1 MCTVSFLPLDNN
13 DFILTS
19 NRDETPLRK
28 TISPQFYEENNATL
42 LYPKDAFAG
51 GTWIG
56 ASNRKRVICLL
67 NGAFE
72 KHQRKEFYRKSRGI
86 IVTEFLVVDD
96 AISEIHQTN
105 FTDIE
110 PFTLI
115 LVDFKSE
122 LKIFELIWDGEKKH
136 FQQLEN
142 TPKIWSSAT
151 LYNQEMT
158 SERKVWFADW
168 LQQNKV
174 FSQDNILLFHKD
186 ASKGTKETAVKMKRT
201 FVETV
206 SITSIQKNDSII
218 YMNYIDFLDDTVTE
232 KQMKLIKK

>member
-1 MCTVSFLPLDNN
+1 MCTVSFLPLENN

-28 TISPQFYEENNATL
+28 TIAPDFYTENNAAL

-56 ASNRKRVICLL
+56 ISNQKRVICLL

-86 IVTEFLVVDD
+86 IVTELLAVED
-96 AISEIHQTN
+96 AVSEIQQTN
-105 FTDIE
+105 YIDIE
-110 PFTLI
+110 PFTLVLI
-115 LVDFKSE
+115 DFKNE
-122 LKIFELIWDGEKKH
+122 LKIFELVWDGQNKH
-136 FQQLEN
+136 FQQLEH

-151 LYNQEMT
+151 LYNEDMKL
-158 SERKVWFADW
+158 ERQAWFADW
-168 LQQNKV
+168 LQENKV
-174 FSQDNILLFHKD
+174 FSKNKILSFHKD
-186 ASKGTKETAVKMKRT
+186 SSKGPKETAVKMKRT

-206 SITSIQKNDSII
+206 SITSIIKNKSVLL
-218 YMNYIDFLDDTVTE
+218 MNYFDLLNDTFTE
-232 KQMKLIKK
+232 TQMRL

>member
-1 MCTVSFLPLDNN
+1 MCTVSFLPLDTN

-28 TISPQFYEENNATL
+28 TIAPDFYIENNATL

-56 ASNRKRVICLL
+56 ASNQKRLICLL

-72 KHQRKEFYRKSRGI
+72 KHQRKAFYRKSRGI
-86 IVTEFLVVDD
+86 IVTELLAVED
-96 AISEIHQTN
+96 AVSEIQQTN
-105 FTDIE
+105 FIDIE
-110 PFTLI
+110 PFTLVLI
-115 LVDFKSE
+115 DFKNG
-122 LKIFELIWDGEKKH
+122 LKIYELVWDGEEKH

-151 LYNQEMT
+151 LYNEDMKL
-158 SERKVWFADW
+158 ERQSWFADW
-168 LQQNKV
+168 LQENKV
-174 FSQDNILLFHKD
+174 FSQDKILAFHKD
-186 ASKGTKETAVKMKRT
+186 ASKGTKETAIKMKRT

-206 SITSIQKNDSII
+206 SITSIKKTTENVEIL
-218 YMNYIDFLDDTVTE
+218 YEDFLQNTVTL
-232 KQMKLIKK
+232 KQMTLLTK

>member
-1 MCTVSFLPLDNN
+1 MCTVSFLPLENN

-28 TISPQFYEENNATL
+28 TIAPDFYTENNAAL

-56 ASNRKRVICLL
+56 ISNQKRVICLL

-86 IVTEFLVVDD
+86 IVTELLAVED
-96 AISEIHQTN
+96 AVSEIQQTN
-105 FTDIE
+105 FIDIE
-110 PFTLI
+110 PFTLVLI
-115 LVDFKSE
+115 DFKNE
-122 LKIFELIWDGEKKH
+122 LKIFELVWDGQNKH
-136 FQQLEN
+136 FQQLEH

-151 LYNQEMT
+151 LYNEDMKL
-158 SERKVWFADW
+158 ERQAWFADW
-168 LQQNKV
+168 LQENKV
-174 FSQDNILLFHKD
+174 FSKNKILSFHKD
-186 ASKGTKETAVKMKRT
+186 SSKGTKETAVKMKRT

-206 SITSIQKNDSII
+206 SITSIIKNKSILL
-218 YMNYIDFLDDTVTE
+218 MNYFDLLNDTFTE
-232 KQMKLIKK
+232 TQMRL

>member
-1 MCTVSFLPLDNN
+1 MCTVSFLPLENN

-28 TISPQFYEENNATL
+28 TIAPDFYTENNAAL

-56 ASNRKRVICLL
+56 TSNQKRVICLL

-86 IVTEFLVVDD
+86 IVTELLAVED
-96 AISEIHQTN
+96 AVSEIQQTN
-105 FTDIE
+105 FIDIE
-110 PFTLI
+110 PFTLVLI
-115 LVDFKSE
+115 DFKNE
-122 LKIFELIWDGEKKH
+122 LKIFELVWDGQNKH
-136 FQQLEN
+136 FQQLEH

-151 LYNQEMT
+151 LYNEDMKL
-158 SERKVWFADW
+158 ERQAWFADW
-168 LQQNKV
+168 LQENKV
-174 FSQDNILLFHKD
+174 FSKNKILSFHKD
-186 ASKGTKETAVKMKRT
+186 SSKGTKETAVKMKRT

-206 SITSIQKNDSII
+206 SITSIIKNKSILL
-218 YMNYIDFLDDTVTE
+218 MNYFDLLNDTFTE
-232 KQMKLIKK
+232 TQMRL

>member
-1 MCTVSFLPLDNN
+1 MCTVSFLPLENN

-28 TISPQFYEENNATL
+28 TIAPDFYTEDNAAL

-56 ASNRKRVICLL
+56 TSNQKRVICLL

-86 IVTEFLVVDD
+86 IVTELLAVED
-96 AISEIHQTN
+96 AVSEIQQTN
-105 FTDIE
+105 FIDIE
-110 PFTLI
+110 PFTLVLI
-115 LVDFKSE
+115 DFKNE
-122 LKIFELIWDGEKKH
+122 LKIFELVWDGQNKH
-136 FQQLEN
+136 FHQLEH

-151 LYNQEMT
+151 LYNEDMKL
-158 SERKVWFADW
+158 ERQAWFADW
-168 LQQNKV
+168 LQENKV
-174 FSQDNILLFHKD
+174 FSKNKILSFHKD
-186 ASKGTKETAVKMKRT
+186 PSKGTKETAVKMKRT

-206 SITSIQKNDSII
+206 SITSIIKNKSVLL
-218 YMNYIDFLDDTVTE
+218 MNYFDLLNDTFTE
-232 KQMKLIKK
+232 TQMRL

>member
-1 MCTVSFLPLDNN
+1 MCTVSFLPLENN

-28 TISPQFYEENNATL
+28 TIAPDFYTEDNAAL

-56 ASNRKRVICLL
+56 TSNQKRVICLL

-86 IVTEFLVVDD
+86 IVTELLAVED
-96 AISEIHQTN
+96 AVSEIQQTN
-105 FTDIE
+105 FIDIE
-110 PFTLI
+110 PFTLVLI
-115 LVDFKSE
+115 DFKNE
-122 LKIFELIWDGEKKH
+122 LKIFELVWDGQNKH
-136 FQQLEN
+136 FQQLEH

-151 LYNQEMT
+151 LYNEDMKL
-158 SERKVWFADW
+158 ERQAWFADW
-168 LQQNKV
+168 LQENKV
-174 FSQDNILLFHKD
+174 FSKNKILSFHKD
-186 ASKGTKETAVKMKRT
+186 SSKGTKETAVKMKRT

-206 SITSIQKNDSII
+206 SITSIIKNKSVLL
-218 YMNYIDFLDDTVTE
+218 MNYFDLLNDTFTE
-232 KQMKLIKK
+232 TQMRL

>member
-1 MCTVSFLPLDNN
+1 MCTVSFLPLENN

-28 TISPQFYEENNATL
+28 TIAPDFYTEDNAAL

-56 ASNRKRVICLL
+56 TSNQKRVICLL

-86 IVTEFLVVDD
+86 IVTELLAVED
-96 AISEIHQTN
+96 AVSEIQQTN
-105 FTDIE
+105 FIDIE
-110 PFTLI
+110 PFTLVLI
-115 LVDFKSE
+115 DFKNE
-122 LKIFELIWDGEKKH
+122 LKIFELVWDGQNKH
-136 FQQLEN
+136 FQQLEH

-151 LYNQEMT
+151 LYNEDMKL
-158 SERKVWFADW
+158 ERQAWFADW
-168 LQQNKV
+168 LQENKV
-174 FSQDNILLFHKD
+174 FLKNKILSFHKD
-186 ASKGTKETAVKMKRT
+186 SSKGTKETAVKMKRT

-206 SITSIQKNDSII
+206 SITSIIKNKSVLL
-218 YMNYIDFLDDTVTE
+218 MNYFDLLNDTFTE
-232 KQMKLIKK
+232 TQMRL

>member
-1 MCTVSFLPLDNN
+1 MCTVSFLPLENN

-28 TISPQFYEENNATL
+28 TIAPDFYTENNAAL

-56 ASNRKRVICLL
+56 TSNQKRVICLL

-86 IVTEFLVVDD
+86 IVTELLAVED
-96 AISEIHQTN
+96 AVSEIQQTN
-105 FTDIE
+105 FIDIE
-110 PFTLI
+110 PFTLVLI
-115 LVDFKSE
+115 DFKNE
-122 LKIFELIWDGEKKH
+122 LKIFELVWDGQNKH
-136 FQQLEN
+136 FQQLEH

-151 LYNQEMT
+151 LYNEDMKL
-158 SERKVWFADW
+158 ERQAWFADW
-168 LQQNKV
+168 LQENKV
-174 FSQDNILLFHKD
+174 FSKNKILSFHKD
-186 ASKGTKETAVKMKRT
+186 SSKGTKETAVKMKRT

-206 SITSIQKNDSII
+206 SITSIIKNKSVLL
-218 YMNYIDFLDDTVTE
+218 MNYFDLLNDTFTE
-232 KQMKLIKK
+232 TQMRL

>member
-1 MCTVSFLPLDNN
+1 MCTVSFLPLENN

-28 TISPQFYEENNATL
+28 TIAPDFYTENNAAL

-56 ASNRKRVICLL
+56 ISSQKRVICLL

-86 IVTEFLVVDD
+86 IVTELLAVED
-96 AISEIHQTN
+96 AVSEIQQTN
-105 FTDIE
+105 FIDIE
-110 PFTLI
+110 PFTLVLI
-115 LVDFKSE
+115 DFKNE
-122 LKIFELIWDGEKKH
+122 LKIFELVWDGQNKH
-136 FQQLEN
+136 FQQLEH

-151 LYNQEMT
+151 LYNEDMKL
-158 SERKVWFADW
+158 ERQAWFADW
-168 LQQNKV
+168 LQENKF
-174 FSQDNILLFHKD
+174 FSKNKILSFHKD
-186 ASKGTKETAVKMKRT
+186 SSKGTKETAVKMKRT

-206 SITSIQKNDSII
+206 SITSIIKNKSVLL
-218 YMNYIDFLDDTVTE
+218 MNYFDLLNDTFTE
-232 KQMKLIKK
+232 TQMRL

>member
-1 MCTVSFLPLDNN
+1 MCTVSFLPLENN

-28 TISPQFYEENNATL
+28 TIAPDFYTENNAAL

-56 ASNRKRVICLL
+56 TSNQKRVICLL

-86 IVTEFLVVDD
+86 IVTELLAVED
-96 AISEIHQTN
+96 AVSEIQQTN
-105 FTDIE
+105 FIDIE
-110 PFTLI
+110 PFTLVLI
-115 LVDFKSE
+115 DFKNE
-122 LKIFELIWDGEKKH
+122 LKIFELVWDGQNKH
-136 FQQLEN
+136 FQQLEH

-151 LYNQEMT
+151 LYNEDMKL
-158 SERKVWFADW
+158 ERQAWFADW
-168 LQQNKV
+168 LQENKV
-174 FSQDNILLFHKD
+174 FLKNKILSFHKD
-186 ASKGTKETAVKMKRT
+186 SSKGTKETAVKMKRT

-206 SITSIQKNDSII
+206 SITSIIKNKSVLL
-218 YMNYIDFLDDTVTE
+218 MNYFDLLNDTFTE
-232 KQMKLIKK
+232 TQMRL

>member
-1 MCTVSFLPLDNN
+1 MCTVSFLPLENN

-28 TISPQFYEENNATL
+28 TIAPDFYTENNAAL

-56 ASNRKRVICLL
+56 ISSQKRVICLL

-86 IVTEFLVVDD
+86 IVTELLAVED
-96 AISEIHQTN
+96 AVSEIQQTN
-105 FTDIE
+105 FIDIE
-110 PFTLI
+110 PFTLVLI
-115 LVDFKSE
+115 DFKNE
-122 LKIFELIWDGEKKH
+122 LKIFELVWDGQNKH
-136 FQQLEN
+136 FQQLEH

-151 LYNQEMT
+151 LYNEDMKL
-158 SERKVWFADW
+158 ERQAWFADW
-168 LQQNKV
+168 LQENKV
-174 FSQDNILLFHKD
+174 FSKNKILSFHKD
-186 ASKGTKETAVKMKRT
+186 SSKGTKETAVKMKRT

-206 SITSIQKNDSII
+206 SITSIIKNKSILL
-218 YMNYIDFLDDTVTE
+218 MNYFDLLNDTFTE
-232 KQMKLIKK
+232 TQMRL

>member
-56 ASNRKRVICLL
+56 TSNRKRVICLL

-72 KHQRKEFYRKSRGI
+72 KHQRKAFYRKSRGI
-86 IVTEFLVVDD
+86 IVTELLAVDD

-115 LVDFKSE
+115 LLDFKSE

-136 FQQLEN
+136 FQQLKN

-168 LQQNKV
+168 LQENKV
-174 FSQDNILLFHKD
+174 FSQDKILTFHQD
-186 ASKGTKETAVKMKRT
+186 TTKGTKETAVKMKRT

-206 SITSIQKNDSII
+206 SITSIKKTTENIEVLYQDLLQN
-218 YMNYIDFLDDTVTE
+218 TVTL
-232 KQMKLIKK
+232 KQMTLLTK

>member
-1 MCTVSFLPLDNN
+1 MCTVSFLPLENN

-28 TISPQFYEENNATL
+28 TIAPDFYTEDNAAL

-56 ASNRKRVICLL
+56 TSNQKRVICLL

-86 IVTEFLVVDD
+86 IVTELLAVED
-96 AISEIHQTN
+96 AVSEIQQTN
-105 FTDIE
+105 FIDIE
-110 PFTLI
+110 PFTLVLI
-115 LVDFKSE
+115 DFKNE
-122 LKIFELIWDGEKKH
+122 LKIFELVWDGQNKH
-136 FQQLEN
+136 FQQLEH

-151 LYNQEMT
+151 LYNEDMKL
-158 SERKVWFADW
+158 ERQAWFADW
-168 LQQNKV
+168 LQENKF
-174 FSQDNILLFHKD
+174 FSKNKILSFHKD
-186 ASKGTKETAVKMKRT
+186 SSKGTKETAVKMKRT

-206 SITSIQKNDSII
+206 SITSIIKNKSILL
-218 YMNYIDFLDDTVTE
+218 MNYFDLLNDTFTE
-232 KQMKLIKK
+232 TQMRL